1 MKESKAMKE
10 IHDIRE
16 RHYEE
21 TKNMTSTEYLAK
33 VKAGASIAKKKIE
46 EIRKSRIVGKKIF

>member
-1 MKESKAMKE
+1 MSESQAMKE

-21 TKNMTSTEYLAK
+21 AINMSSSEYVLTLREDANK
-33 VKAGASIAKKKIE
+33 AKKRIE
-46 EIRKSRIVGKKIF
+46 EIGNAKQK